1 MSNYFRQVPDFEY
14 VSRLPNAKISDYI
27 TVKNLFKRGDLRP
40 DIFQNVAI
48 FEKYQ
53 IKGDDR
59 PDNVAY
65 DFYEDSNLDW
75 LVLICNNIINIQTE
89 WPLPQ
94 RDFDRYLLD
103 KYETYEKMNEVRHYE
118 TVEIK
123 NSAGV
128 TMLEKGLEVESDFTF
143 SYFDWLNDEQIDY
156 TSTNTVT
163 EVTNLQYE
171 EKIENEKRNIFLLK
185 TRYLNIV
192 TDDMEELMTY
202 QKGSTQYVDETLKE
216 AENIR
221 LYQ

>member
-75 LVLICNNIINIQTE
+75 LVLICNNILNIQTE